1 MFQERTLADRLQAAP
16 LFPGEIS
23 MSKREIAEACAQ
35 MGRRQVLKAFAGA
48 VGGVA
53 LGACGG
59 GAEAA
64 GVGSTAQLNASN
76 VPNELVISLPAGS
89 QTNYPLQF
97 GRAFRK
103 GDIPGLPHVA
113 LDGAPLAL
121 QQVDV
126 KTLHDDC
133 SVKFAVISVV
143 VPLLDT
149 RERVLSIT
157 NKAVTRAQP
166 AETVANMLTKYDF
179 EAQIGLAVGGR
190 PLAGAPISARAML
203 SSLSDAR
210 LAEETAV
217 SGGGVNSRYWTVGPV
232 CTTVLLCDHTTKRW
246 DVGTNATKAI
256 RPMFHVQF
264 WPSIGKYHVRHI
276 LEVADVTKLKDE
288 TGLDVT
294 FTTGQAAPVT
304 RLTQTGAY
312 VYAGT
317 FQTRA
322 YWGGTQVPRA
332 NVKHGVAYMA
342 STMAMPNFN
351 PSITMNASSVTSYE
365 SDWASKGKALG
376 ANGYW
381 QKGMAATGGR
391 QDLGLIP
398 KWDVVALY
406 SGAAHMHDIAEK
418 HSEMAGSWRFY
429 LREGDASK
437 TIFGSTLG
445 RGRVVSKLSRP
456 LQWRE
461 LTGSLRTGPDGY
473 TVDGT
478 LGSADSWAEDSAHT
492 PGLFWFSYL
501 TTGEAIWHER
511 LQQVAAWSQFIVN
524 SGLAYNSVGNG
535 RASTD
540 LILNGL
546 QSRAYGWQMRNRARA
561 WWASL
566 DGSPEKSL
574 FDQALTD
581 AAAQRAGLYDVPGM
595 LVGNPIRDAW
605 NTNHA
610 RWFQDY
616 STPTPRPNAL
626 QYWEGKGPYSS
637 AQFIGSMGSAPD
649 DWGGGAQAPW
659 MRHFISLCL
668 NHAVELGAT
677 VVQPLAVWASFQTI
691 SIANGPEPRHIA
703 DYAVPD
709 IKADGS
715 FYQTLADLYDGWP
728 NNADTDASP
737 PSLPVSSAGG
747 IPGSG
752 APNTYTVSMDNYA
765 AIATAALAMS
775 SKHPS
780 GNSAWNFIRP
790 WAENTLYYNHDPR
803 YAIIPRN

>member
-97 GRAFRK
+97 GRAFRR

-179 EAQIGLAVGGR
+179 EAQIGLAVSGR

-276 LEVADVTKLKDE
+276 LEVADCTKLKDE

-304 RLTQTGAY
+304 RLSQSGVNLFA
-312 VYAGT
+312 AT

-322 YWGGTQVPRA
+322 YWGGTDVPRA
-332 NVKHGVAYMA
+332 NVKHGVAYLA
-342 STMAMPNFN
+342 STKAMPNYDS
-351 PSITMNASSVTSYE
+351 SIVMNELSLASYASN
-365 SDWASKGKALG
+365 WASRSKTLG
-376 ANGYW
+376 AEGYW
-381 QKGMAATGGR
+381 KKFMPATGGR
-391 QDLGLIP
+391 VELGLLP
-398 KWDVVALY
+398 KWDAVAMY
-406 SGAAHMHDIAEK
+406 SGAAHMHDMAEA
-418 HSEMAGSWRFY
+418 HSEFAGSWAFFF
-429 LREGDASK
+429 REGNAAKAITGSVTGNGRIISK
-437 TIFGSTLG
+437 
-445 RGRVVSKLSRP
+445 VSRP
-456 LQWRE
+456 AQRLGDNNTKIV
-461 LTGSLRTGPDGY
+461 LSGADGFVANG
-473 TVDGT
+473 TISTSRDGWIND
-478 LGSADSWAEDSAHT
+478 APHQ
-492 PGLFWFSYL
+492 PGMFWFSYL
-501 TTGEAIWHER
+501 TTGSAFWHEKL
-511 LQQVAAWSQFIVN
+511 LQVGAWGLFQTNPAAQFN
-524 SGLAYNSVGNG
+524 SIASGRSASDMIING
-535 RASTD
+535 VP
-540 LILNGL
+540 
-546 QSRAYGWQMRNRARA
+546 SRGWGWTMRNRARA

-566 DGSPEKSL
+566 DESPESEL
-574 FDQALTD
+574 FDKALTD
-581 AAAQRAGLYDVPGM
+581 ALAQRAGLYDVPGM
-595 LVGNPIRDAW
+595 MLGNPIRDAW
-605 NTNHA
+605 NMNHA
-610 RWFQDY
+610 LWYAD
-616 STPTPRPNAL
+616 TTTIPRPNAL
-626 QYWEGKGPYSS
+626 HYWESKGPYST
-637 AQFIGSMGSAPD
+637 AQFLESLGSAPD
-649 DWGGGAQAPW
+649 DWNGGSQPPW
-659 MRHFISLCL
+659 MRNFITMSLY
-668 NHAVELGAT
+668 HAVELGLTSA
-677 VVQPLAVWASFQTI
+677 QPLAMWVAHQTNMVASSSRPGHLGNYSF
-691 SIANGPEPRHIA
+691 
-703 DYAVPD
+703 PD
-709 IKADGS
+709 TKVDNKY
-715 FYQTLADLYDGWP
+715 YQTLEDIYDGWT
-728 NNADTDASP
+728 NNG
-737 PSLPVSSAGG
+737 SAGFVNG
-747 IPGSG
+747 GLPTAGPFYTYESRIEGYGAVAAMAIAMSNG
-752 APNTYTVSMDNYA
+752 APGQSAAWAYHGPIHEKTVHYTS
-765 AIATAALAMS
+765 
-775 SKHPS
+775 
-780 GNSAWNFIRP
+780 
-790 WAENTLYYNHDPR
+790 DPR
-803 YAIIPRN
+803 FAVIPRR